1 MLATERHAIILERL
15 DQKPTV
21 SIRALTEQLGV
32 SRETV
37 RKDIELLAQDNKL
50 EKIRG
55 GATKIRTSELPITRR
70 SKLNIQG
77 KLLIAQYL
85 ASQIPN
91 GASMFLDNGSSVLAL
106 AKALAHHSGLI
117 VYTNDL
123 KVAEVIAPA
132 TAELVIIG
140 GRVDVTEMAVQ
151 GIEALDNVARYRAD
165 FAIVSAGG
173 LSGAAFLTDFS
184 REASSMR
191 HLMLSQ
197 SQQPI
202 ILADSEKFGVV
213 GHVVF
218 APPPKS
224 TRIVTDTAP
233 DEAIQRAISDRG
245 YHLNIA
251 GEM

>member
-1 MLATERHAIILERL
+1 MLATERHALILERL
-15 DQKPTV
+15 DEKPTV
-21 SIRALTEQLGV
+21 SIRMLTEQLGV
-32 SRETV
+32 SRETI
-37 RKDIELLAQDNKL
+37 RKDIELLAQDHKL

-55 GATKIRTSELPITRR
+55 GATKIRTSELPIMRR

-77 KLLIAQYL
+77 KSLIAQYL

-91 GASMFLDNGSSVLAL
+91 GASLFLDNGSSVLAL
-106 AKALAHHSGLI
+106 AQALSQHNNLM

-151 GIEALDNVARYRAD
+151 GIEALESVARYRAD

-173 LSGAAFLTDFS
+173 ISPSAFLTDFS

-218 APPPKS
+218 GAPPKL
-224 TRIVTDTAP
+224 TRIVTDIAP
-233 DEAIQRAISDRG
+233 DDAIKQLIQDKG
-245 YHLNIA
+245 YQLNVA
-251 GEM
+251 AEM

>member
-1 MLATERHAIILERL
+1 MLATERHALILERL

-21 SIRALTEQLGV
+21 SIRTLTEQLGV

-37 RKDIELLAQDNKL
+37 RKDIEQLAELNKL

-55 GATKIRTSELPITRR
+55 GATKIRTSELPMTRR
-70 SKLNIQG
+70 SKLNVQG
-77 KLLIAQYL
+77 KALIAEFL

-91 GASMFLDNGSSVLAL
+91 GASLFLDNGSSVLAL
-106 AKALAHHSGLI
+106 AKALRQHNDLI

-123 KVAEVIAPA
+123 KVAEMIAQA

-151 GIEALDNVARYRAD
+151 GVEALESVARYRAD
-165 FAIVSAGG
+165 FGIVSTGG
-173 LSGAAFLTDFS
+173 LSPSAFLTDFN

-218 APPPKS
+218 EAPPKA
-224 TRIVTDTAP
+224 TRIVTDIAP
-233 DEAIQRAISDRG
+233 EDAIRRAISDRG
-245 YHLNIA
+245 YQLDIA
-251 GEM
+251 CVG

>member
-1 MLATERHAIILERL
+1 MLATERHEIILERL

-37 RKDIELLAQDNKL
+37 RKDIELLAQCKKL
-50 EKIRG
+50 ERIRG
-55 GATKIRTSELPITRR
+55 GATKIRTRELPMTSR

-77 KLLIAQYL
+77 KSLIAQYL
-85 ASQIPN
+85 AAQIPN
-91 GASMFLDNGSSVLAL
+91 GASLFLDNGSSVLAL
-106 AKALAHHSGLI
+106 AKALTHHSGLI

-123 KVAEVIAPA
+123 KVAEIIAPA

-151 GIEALDNVARYRAD
+151 GIEALENVARYRAD

-173 LSGAAFLTDFS
+173 LSPSAFLTDFN
-184 REASSMR
+184 REAARMR
-191 HLMLSQ
+191 HMMLSQ
-197 SQQPI
+197 AQHPI

-218 APPPKS
+218 ETPPAS
-224 TRIVTDTAP
+224 TRIVTDVTP
-233 DEAIQRAISDRG
+233 DDAIQRAISQRG
-245 YHLNIA
+245 YRLDNA
-251 GEM
+251 SEV